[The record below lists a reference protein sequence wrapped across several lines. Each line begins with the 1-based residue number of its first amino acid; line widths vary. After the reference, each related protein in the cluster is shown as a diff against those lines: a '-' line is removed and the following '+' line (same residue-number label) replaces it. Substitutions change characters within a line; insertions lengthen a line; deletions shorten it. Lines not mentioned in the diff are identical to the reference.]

1 MKNYLQTLHKEQVA
15 VVQLRDALKLYYEGS
30 YISAITLAG
39 AAEELLAKCSD
50 HAMSKLP
57 GADVRFNHADMAV
70 DFLALTFSSVFE
82 PESETKS
89 EEEKELNY
97 LAWQE
102 QLGYEY
108 HRTKNHLKHKGKGQD
123 FVKTASFI
131 QDAEKHIGGAIINY
145 KLYKK
150 TLPVN
155 EPLIMKY
162 CEERGIS

>member
-1 MKNYLQTLHKEQVA
+1 MQYLQTLHKEQVA
-15 VVQLRDALKLYYEGS
+15 IVQLRDALKLYYEGS
-30 YISAITLAG
+30 YVSAITLAG
-39 AAEELLAKCSD
+39 AAEELLAKCSG
-50 HAMSKLP
+50 HAMSVHLNHN
-57 GADVRFNHADMAV
+57 VRHNHADWSV
-70 DFLALTFSSVFE
+70 DFLALTFASALE
-82 PESETKS
+82 PGEAERT
-89 EEEKELNY
+89 EEEKEQLFE
-97 LAWQE
+97 AWKE
-102 QLGYEY
+102 QLDYEY

-131 QDAEKHIGGAIINY
+131 QDAEKHISGAIVNY